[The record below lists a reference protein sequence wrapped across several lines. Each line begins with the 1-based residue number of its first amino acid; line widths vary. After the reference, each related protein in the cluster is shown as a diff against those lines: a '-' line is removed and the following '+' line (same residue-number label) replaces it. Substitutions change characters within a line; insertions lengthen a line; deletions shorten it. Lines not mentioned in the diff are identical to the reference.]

1 MRLGSVAPHGKVNG
15 SFSVDEVIFWL
26 DRGQQ
31 DSTVATE

>member
-1 MRLGSVAPHGKVNG
+1 MRLGRVAPHGKVKG
-15 SFSVDEVIFWL
+15 SFSVAEGIFWV